1 MIHETIKMNTSNVV
15 RCLLL
20 FTSVYMLHATTL
32 ASSTH
37 MATFATP
44 SFVLVGQRSY
54 MHVANQFQYL
64 NSNLQSSLQ
73 EPYVTVNDVNKSTKS
88 TSKSSILSTYM
99 PMDLLPP
106 KENWEANSTHRLSRI
121 ELQKAMTKLKRFV
134 ESRLESD
141 LNVFEVRCLICVCI
155 CTWYSIY
162 NTRVFCFTLC
172 VTYDTLCILYTYKRH
187 TTNL

>member
-1 MIHETIKMNTSNVV
+1 MNTSNVV
-15 RCLLL
+15 RCLL
-20 FTSVYMLHATTL
+20 FTSLYMLHATTL
-32 ASSTH
+32 ASSSH

-44 SFVLVGQRSY
+44 SFVLVKHCSY
-54 MHVANQFQYL
+54 MHVANQFQYR
-64 NSNLQSSLQ
+64 NSKLQSSLQ
-73 EPYVTVNDVNKSTKS
+73 EPSVTVNDANNESTKS
-88 TSKSSILSTYM
+88 TSKSSTQSIYM

-106 KENWEANSTHRLSRI
+106 KENWEANSTKRLSRI

-141 LNVFEVRCLICVCI
+141 LNVFEVRCLVCVYI

-162 NTRVFCFTLC
+162 TRAFRFILC
-172 VTYDTLCILYTYKRH
+172 VTYNTLCTLYTFYTIYT

>member
-1 MIHETIKMNTSNVV
+1 
-15 RCLLL
+15 
-20 FTSVYMLHATTL
+20 MLHATTL

-155 CTWYSIY
+155 
-162 NTRVFCFTLC
+162 
-172 VTYDTLCILYTYKRH
+172 
-187 TTNL
+187 